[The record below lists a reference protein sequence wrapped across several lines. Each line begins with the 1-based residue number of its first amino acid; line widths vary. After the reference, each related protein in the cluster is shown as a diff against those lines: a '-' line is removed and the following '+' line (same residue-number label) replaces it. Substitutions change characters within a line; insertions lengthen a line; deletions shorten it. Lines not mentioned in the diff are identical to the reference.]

1 MGVNWSRVKELTLW
15 QYDELMSKLQNVLS
29 YSFVQQKYNRKLG
42 GVRKFAKSLLS
53 YREDDKLSEYSDRIS
68 KTLRQIEIFGI
79 RDINDLVST
88 VEDCDE
94 CENFIEYSNILFED
108 LVVLLNCLL
117 RWILPFARPIRD
129 FVDSKNSLELEN
141 LARLRKREIR
151 NNLDMIE
158 QCRTPA
164 ARESM
169 AVLADVSKEFIL
181 ELVHRT
187 DISRIPYVR
196 GKTVAILNSA
206 GYPTLDSIANAAI
219 ERMIP
224 KLQKSLEVEGKKFSR
239 SFMDP
244 EGAIAQAQ
252 VLPKL
257 IELRDSSV
265 PD

>member
-15 QYDELMSKLQNVLS
+15 QYDELMSKLRNVLG

-42 GVRKFAKSLLS
+42 GIRKFAKSLLD

-79 RDINDLVST
+79 RDINELVST
-88 VEDCDE
+88 VEDYDE

-108 LVVLLNCLL
+108 LVILLNCLL

-129 FVDSKNSLELEN
+129 FIDSKNSLDLEN
-141 LARLRKREIR
+141 LASLRKREIR

-169 AVLADVSKEFIL
+169 AVLADVPKEFIL
-181 ELVHRT
+181 DLVHRA

-196 GKTVAILNSA
+196 GKTVAIFNSA
-206 GYPTLDSIANAAI
+206 GYQTLDSIANTTE
-219 ERMIP
+219 ERMVS
-224 KLQKSLEVEGKKFSR
+224 KLQKSLEAEGKKFSR
-239 SFMDP
+239 SFLDP
-244 EGAIAQAQ
+244 AGAIAQAK

-257 IELRDSSV
+257 IELSESSV
-265 PD
+265 SD